1 MKPLELEDYI
11 VTGEIVVKDILYS
24 NSTASIGEVTDEIPV
39 DPTLSLETLP
49 DNATNRLGKG

>member
-1 MKPLELEDYI
+1 MKPLEDYI

-24 NSTASIGEVTDEIPV
+24 NSTASIGEVTDEIV
-39 DPTLSLETLP
+39 GDPTLSLETLP